1 MLYRGTICKDAIY
14 VPLFKSIGTNHISCH
29 LLVNDP
35 VVGDDGKVLLVLR
48 NVGDAEAYS
57 RQHLHR
63 HFNFFNPRGRECRF
77 YGITDRSNRA
87 VTP

>member
-29 LLVNDP
+29 LLVNDS

-48 NVGDAEAYS
+48 NVGDAEADG
-57 RQHLHR
+57 RQHLQK
-63 HFNFFNPRGRECRF
+63 G
-77 YGITDRSNRA
+77 A
-87 VTP
+87 VTTAYAGWIGTLMSWS